1 MIPKFQSDA
10 AVLRVWREGGVPCT
24 WSIPSGGYLS
34 EEYETEHGFCP
45 LVDLNP
51 DGLWQR
57 MYSE

>member
-10 AVLRVWREGGVPCT
+10 AVLSVWREGGVPCT

-51 DGLWQR
+51 DGLW
-57 MYSE
+57 